1 MKLTEGKINNI
12 YIVESIETDDKDALN
27 KISSMG
33 ILPGI
38 ELILLQK
45 KPSLVF
51 KVYNSRFA
59 IDDYLGEK
67 IYVRTL

>member
-1 MKLTEGKINNI
+1 MRLTDGKVDNI
-12 YIVESIETDDKDALN
+12 YIVEAIDIDDKDALN

-33 ILPGI
+33 ILPGT

-45 KPSLVF
+45 KPTLVF

-59 IDDYLGEK
+59 IDNFLGEK
-67 IYVRTL
+67 IHVRAL

>member
-1 MKLTEGKINNI
+1 MRLIDGKINNI
-12 YIVESIETDDKDALN
+12 YIVESIEVSDKDALN

-33 ILPGI
+33 ILPGT

-45 KPSLVF
+45 KPTLVF

-59 IDDYLGEK
+59 IDNFLGEK